1 MKKSAIKQET
11 RGGFY
16 LGTVHFSGFGGY
28 REKML
33 SDILAQE
40 IPVRNVE
47 FSDVEITGEVSPLDY
62 YRTARIAR
70 KNGVK
75 IRSGQRRG
83 LYFTLMRYSRRGG
96 LYVGFLVFVLVISL
110 WKTHVQDISITGDVP
125 KSQVLDILDEYNI
138 RMGSPTAGLRLSE
151 AEHRLMLDIEN
162 CAWVDVSC
170 EGYRV
175 NVNIQKGTEMPE
187 IYGTAPRNLVAVRA
201 AKIVSQ
207 KVRNGESVVNNGS
220 GVDVGD
226 MLVSGIMP
234 DGGEHF
240 LTVRAEAE
248 IIGEWEE
255 SAEFFVPYEEDVNLA
270 NGDKHEFRYLVFG
283 DDVYPLF
290 LGKSTVENAL
300 YSEETRIIRLFGEDT
315 PLKLRTGTYTEYT
328 KQHITRSPETAVSEL
343 KKQQQT
349 YQENFFSE
357 YDIIKC
363 EEKFF
368 PQEDGVY
375 LILDYTL
382 QGDITKPMEIEYDIE
397 FVDTGEDLPPDT
409 QSQPES

>member
-1 MKKSAIKQET
+1 MKNSAIKPKT
-11 RGGFY
+11 TGGFY
-16 LGTVHFSGFGGY
+16 LGAVRFTGFGGY

-33 SDILAQE
+33 SDILAKE
-40 IPVRNVE
+40 IPIRNVR
-47 FSDVEITGEVSPLDY
+47 FSDVEISGEVSPFDY
-62 YRTARIAR
+62 YRTAKIAR
-70 KNGVK
+70 RNGVR

-83 LYFTLMRYSRRGG
+83 LYFTLMRYNRRVG
-96 LYVGFLVFVLVISL
+96 LYVGFLVFVLVLSL
-110 WKTHVQDISITGDVP
+110 WKTHVQDISITGDVT

-138 RMGSPTAGLRLSE
+138 RIGSPTAGLRLSE
-151 AEHRLMLDIEN
+151 AEHRLMIDIEN

-170 EGYRV
+170 EGFRV
-175 NVNIQKGTEMPE
+175 NVNIQKGTETPE
-187 IYGTAPRNLVAVRA
+187 IYGTAPRNLVAARP

-207 KVRNGESVVNNGS
+207 KVRNGESVVSNGS
-220 GVDVGD
+220 GVNTGD

-234 DGGEHF
+234 DGGERF

-255 SAEFFVPYEEDVNLA
+255 TVEFFVPYEEDINLA
-270 NGDKHEFRYLVFG
+270 NGDKHEFKYIVFD

-290 LGKSTVENAL
+290 LGKPEIENAL
-300 YSEETRIIRLFGEDT
+300 YSEETRIIRLFGEEI
-315 PLKLRTGTYTEYT
+315 PLKLRVGTYTEYQT
-328 KQHITRSPETAVSEL
+328 QHITRSPENAVSEL

-363 EEKFF
+363 EEKFY
-368 PQEDGVY
+368 PQEEGVY

-382 QGDITKPMEIEYDIE
+382 QGDITKPVDIE
-397 FVDTGEDLPPDT
+397 FADTDEDAPPPDT

>member
-1 MKKSAIKQET
+1 MNYSAEKSET
-11 RGGFY
+11 KSGFY
-16 LGTVHFSGFGGY
+16 LGTVRFSGFGGY
-28 REKML
+28 RERML
-33 SDILAQE
+33 SDILARE
-40 IPVRNVE
+40 IPIRNVK
-47 FSDVEITGEVSPLDY
+47 FSDVEISGEVSPLDY
-62 YRTARIAR
+62 CRTAEIAR
-70 KNGVK
+70 KNGVR
-75 IRSGQRRG
+75 IRSGRRQG
-83 LYFTLMRYSRRGG
+83 LYFTLMRYSRRVG
-96 LYVGFLVFVLVISL
+96 LYVGALVFVLVLSL

-138 RMGSPTAGLRLSE
+138 RVGSPITGLRLSE

-170 EGYRV
+170 EGFRV
-175 NVNIQKGTEMPE
+175 NVNVQKGTEMPE
-187 IYGTAPRNLVAVRA
+187 IYGTAPRNLVAARP

-207 KVRNGESVVNNGS
+207 KVKNGESVVSNGS
-220 GVDVGD
+220 GVDTGD

-234 DGGEHF
+234 DGGERF

-255 SAEFFVPYEEDVNLA
+255 SAEFFVPYEEDVSLA
-270 NGDKHEFRYLVFG
+270 NGDKHEFKYLVFG

-290 LGKSTVENAL
+290 LGKAKVENAL
-300 YSEETRIIRLFGEDT
+300 YSEETRVIRLFGEEI
-315 PLKLRTGTYTEYT
+315 PLKLRIGTYTEYQ

-363 EEKFF
+363 EEKYY

-382 QGDITKPMEIEYDIE
+382 RGDITTPVDIE
-397 FVDTGEDLPPDT
+397 FADTGEDAPPPDT